1 MSVSAVGTLLHWKGS
16 EMTRLLTSTTLL
28 LAGLTTLAD
37 ATQNPGES
45 KPGAAA
51 GLHPRVKMETSLG
64 DIVLELD
71 GEKAPV
77 STLNFIRYAEDK
89 FYDGTIFHRVMKTFM
104 IQGGGFTPEVDQ
116 KQEGLRPGIKNE
128 WKNGLK
134 NNKGTISMARLGG
147 QPDSGSAQFFI
158 NVVDNARLDQPQS
171 DGAGYAVFG
180 KVVEGMDTVDKIKDT
195 AVKAHPKYP
204 GGEVVPVEAV
214 VIKSVKVMGEFD
226 RAKVVA
232 NVAASESAAKEAEA
246 KAKEMEAKA
255 MAEREGKLV
264 DVIKKAE
271 EESKSKIV
279 KTDSGLM
286 YVDLK
291 VGEGETPKTTDKV
304 EVHYTGTLV
313 DGTKFDSSVDR
324 GTPFTFS
331 LSGGVIKG
339 WLEGVATMKVGGK
352 RRLIIPPDL
361 AYGKAGRPSIPPD
374 STLVFDVELL
384 GIKQ

>member
-1 MSVSAVGTLLHWKGS
+1 
-16 EMTRLLTSTTLL
+16 MTRLLTVTTVL
-28 LAGLTTLAD
+28 LAGLNTLTA
-37 ATQNPGES
+37 AAQNPGEA
-45 KPGAAA
+45 KPAAG

-77 STLNFIRYAEDK
+77 STLNFIRYAQDK

-104 IQGGGFTPEVDQ
+104 IQGGGFTPEVDE
-116 KQEGLRPGIKNE
+116 KKEGVRPGIKNE

-147 QPDSGSAQFFI
+147 QPDSASAQFFI
-158 NVVDNARLDQPQS
+158 NVVDNGRLDQAQQ

-180 KVVEGMDTVDKIKDT
+180 KVVEGMETVDKIKDT
-195 AVKAHPKYP
+195 PVKTDPKYP
-204 GGEVVPVEAV
+204 SPQAVVPVEPV
-214 VIKSVKVMGEFD
+214 VIKSVKVVGEFD
-226 RAKVVA
+226 KAKIEA
-232 NVAASESAAKEAEA
+232 TIAASEAVEKEVEA
-246 KAKEMEAKA
+246 KAK
-255 MAEREGKLV
+255 AEREMKLA

-271 EESKSKIV
+271 DESKSKVV
-279 KTDSGLM
+279 KNESGLM

-291 VGEGETPKTTDKV
+291 VGEGETPKTSDKV
-304 EVHYTGTLV
+304 DVHYTGWLV

-352 RRLIIPPDL
+352 RKLIIPSDL
-361 AYGKAGRPSIPPD
+361 GYGKRGSPPKIPAD
-374 STLVFDVELL
+374 ATLVFDVELL
-384 GIKQ
+384 GISK

>member
-1 MSVSAVGTLLHWKGS
+1 
-16 EMTRLLTSTTLL
+16 MTRLLTTTPLL
-28 LAGLTTLAD
+28 LAGLTTFAA
-37 ATQNPGES
+37 ATQTPGEA
-45 KPGAAA
+45 KPGASA

-77 STLNFIRYAEDK
+77 STLNFMRYAEDK

-104 IQGGGFTPEVDQ
+104 IQGGGFTPDVDE
-116 KQEGLRPGIKNE
+116 KKAGLRGGIKNE

-134 NNKGTISMARLGG
+134 NNRGTISMARKGG
-147 QPDSGSAQFFI
+147 DPDSASSQFFI

-180 KVVEGMDTVDKIKDT
+180 KVVEGMETVDKIKDT
-195 AVKAHPKYP
+195 PVKTEPKYP
-204 GGEVVPVEAV
+204 SNEPVVPVEPV
-214 VIKSVKVMGEFD
+214 VIKSVKVVGEFD
-226 RAKVVA
+226 KAKVEA
-232 NVAASESAAKEAEA
+232 AVAASESAAKEAEA
-246 KAKEMEAKA
+246 KAKEAEAKA
-255 MAEREGKLV
+255 KVEREGKLV

-271 EESKSKIV
+271 EESKSKIT

-291 VGEGETPKTTDKV
+291 VGEGETPKATDRV
-304 EVHYTGTLV
+304 EVHYTGWLV

-324 GTPFTFS
+324 GTPFPFS

-361 AYGKAGRPSIPPD
+361 AYGKRGSPPKIPPD